1 VRAKCETVRGAIT
14 SQKLLLL
21 LLRESPIMTAL
32 LKMQNYSHSWPFMIW
47 WSLVVFTISTLL
59 VWCRNWLHL
68 ACELCGCQVFH
79 PGLGSGHVAC
89 SSKNRLKRDR
99 FLLGKSDGIWFA
111 TQLFKGQT
119 MLNITRPGPRS
130 IQEVAVAIPSAI
142 QQFKIQGQ
150 RLRCV

>member
-1 VRAKCETVRGAIT
+1 MVQYYIGIAGKGLVCKCEKDNIICRTPQETLVTPTPEKIIHMPCVQKCETVRGAIT

-99 FLLGKSDGIWFA
+99 FLLGKSDGI
-111 TQLFKGQT
+111 
-119 MLNITRPGPRS
+119 
-130 IQEVAVAIPSAI
+130 
-142 QQFKIQGQ
+142 
-150 RLRCV
+150 